1 VSKKSWLKGA
11 LCQQIIS
18 RKVNKLLVK
27 LMLNLEKSHF
37 GNGVLRKLVEIFL
50 KYFVFR
56 NILKNIYFYF
66 KKIIFNIKIL
76 K

>member
-1 VSKKSWLKGA
+1 MSRKSWLKGA

-56 NILKNIYFYF
+56 NILKKIY
-66 KKIIFNIKIL
+66 IFIL
-76 K
+76 KKLFLILKF

>member
-1 VSKKSWLKGA
+1 MSKKSWLKGA

-56 NILKNIYFYF
+56 NILKKIY
-66 KKIIFNIKIL
+66 IFIL
-76 K
+76 KKLFLILKF

>member
-1 VSKKSWLKGA
+1 VSRKSWVKGA
-11 LCQQIIS
+11 LSQQIIS

-66 KKIIFNIKIL
+66 
-76 K
+76 

>member
-1 VSKKSWLKGA
+1 
-11 LCQQIIS
+11 
-18 RKVNKLLVK
+18 
-27 LMLNLEKSHF
+27 MLNLEKSHF

-56 NILKNIYFYF
+56 NILKYIYFYF

-76 K
+76 KYKII